1 MSSQQSQQWRTVI
14 TYSEE
19 MRRSIERVAATRK
32 ERMKQ
37 PFPKLRPDEKKLLL
51 EKFHPDYKPG
61 TTRKLLVG
69 ANKGDRIV
77 NELGDIV
84 EAYSRINPQKMD
96 LSKVDIQTDVLII
109 GAGGAG
115 AAAALVAHQEGA
127 RVLLC
132 TKLRFGDANTM
143 MAQGGIQAA
152 DKGNDSPAIH
162 YLDVM
167 GGGGYTNTPSLVQ
180 TLVKDAPSIIEW
192 LEDLGAM
199 FDKEPDGTF
208 VTMHGGGTSRRR
220 MHAARDYTGAEIMRT
235 LRDEV
240 TNLGIE
246 VIEFSPAIELLT
258 DVEGNCVG
266 AILLNMETNEYTIVS
281 SKTTIIATGGSGR
294 LHVQGFP
301 TTNHYG
307 ATGDGLALVYRAG
320 CKLVFVDT
328 IQYHPT
334 GVAFPELISGQL
346 ITEKMRSLGA
356 QLVNVDGNR
365 FVNELET
372 RDAVSSA
379 IIRECKERNKGVQT
393 PGGLVGVW
401 LDTPLIDMLKG
412 AGRTQRLAPAMVRQF
427 KRFGIDL
434 IEDPVLVYPSQHYQ
448 NGGVLIDENGRTNVP
463 NLYVAGEAAGGIHG
477 RNRLMGNSLLD
488 ILVFGRRAGI
498 DAARRSRTAKGGKP
512 TLNHAVR
519 FHKELARAGYS
530 SERHSPVLLPD
541 YRSDEAKIELEAF
554 TVRGWE

>member
-1 MSSQQSQQWRTVI
+1 MPAQQWQTVI
-14 TYSEE
+14 TYSDA
-19 MRRSIERVAATRK
+19 MRRSIEKVAATRK
-32 ERMKQ
+32 ERIKQ
-37 PFPKLRPDEKKLLL
+37 AYAKLKPEEKKELL
-51 EKFHPDYKPG
+51 EKFHPDYKAG

-69 ANKGDRIV
+69 ANKGDTIV
-77 NELGDIV
+77 NELGDVV
-84 EAYSRINPQKMD
+84 EAYSRINPQKID
-96 LSKVDIQTDVLII
+96 LAKCDIQTDVLII
-109 GAGGAG
+109 GGGGAG
-115 AAAALVAHQEGA
+115 AAAALAAYYEGA
-127 RVLLC
+127 RVLVC
-132 TKLRFGDANTM
+132 TKLRFGDSNTM

-152 DKGNDSPAIH
+152 DKANDSPAIH

-167 GGGGYTNTPSLVQ
+167 GGGGYANVPSLVQ
-180 TLVKDAPSIIEW
+180 ALVRDAPSIIEW

-208 VTMHGGGTSRRR
+208 ITMHGGGTSRRR

-240 TNLGIE
+240 TNLGIR

-258 DVEGNCVG
+258 DAEGNCVG
-266 AILLNMETNEYTIVS
+266 AILLNMETDEYAIVGA
-281 SKTTIIATGGSGR
+281 KTTIIATGGSGR

-307 ATGDGLALVYRAG
+307 ATGDGLALAYRAG
-320 CKLVFVDT
+320 CKLAFVDT

-356 QLVNVDGNR
+356 QLVNVDGER

-379 IIRECKERNKGVQT
+379 IIRECKERGKGVQT
-393 PGGLVGVW
+393 PGGPVGVW
-401 LDTPLIDMLKG
+401 LDTPLIDVIRGL
-412 AGRTQRLAPAMVRQF
+412 GRTQRLAPAMVRQF

-434 IEDPVLVYPSQHYQ
+434 TKDPVLVYPTQHYQ
-448 NGGVLIDENGRTNVP
+448 NGGLFIDEHGRTNVQ
-463 NLYVAGEAAGGIHG
+463 NLYVAGEAAGGVHG
-477 RNRLMGNSLLD
+477 RNRLMGNSLLG

-498 DAARRSRTAKGGKP
+498 DAARRSRTIMSGKP
-512 TLNHAVR
+512 TLNHVIR
-519 FHKELARAGYS
+519 FHKELQKAGYS
-530 SERHSPVLLPD
+530 TERHSPVILPD
-541 YRSDEAKIELEAF
+541 YRSKEAKIELEAF
-554 TVRGWE
+554 AVRGWE

>member
-1 MSSQQSQQWRTVI
+1 MSSQQSQQWRTLI
-14 TYSEE
+14 SYSEE
-19 MRRSIERVAATRK
+19 MRRSIERVSATRK
-32 ERMKQ
+32 ERMNQ
-37 PFPKLRPDEKKLLL
+37 NFDKLKPDEKKLLL
-51 EKFHPDYKPG
+51 ESFHPDYKPG

-69 ANKGDRIV
+69 ASKGDTVV

-152 DKGNDSPAIH
+152 DKENDSPVIH

-167 GGGGYTNTPSLVQ
+167 GGGGYANIPTLVQ
-180 TLVKDAPSIIEW
+180 TLVKDAPSVIEW

-235 LRDEV
+235 LRDEAI
-240 TNLGIE
+240 NLGVE

-258 DVEGNCVG
+258 DAEGNCVG
-266 AILLNMETNEYTIVS
+266 AVLLNMETDEYTVVS

-307 ATGDGLALVYRAG
+307 ATGDGLALAYRAG
-320 CKLVFVDT
+320 CKLAFVNT

-379 IIRECKERNKGVQT
+379 IIRECKERNKGVDT
-393 PGGLVGVW
+393 PAGLVGVW

-412 AGRTQRLAPAMVRQF
+412 AGRTQKLAPAMVRQF

-434 IEDPVLVYPSQHYQ
+434 IKDPVLVYPTQHYQ

-477 RNRLMGNSLLD
+477 RNRLMGNSLLG

-498 DAARRSRTAKGGKP
+498 DAARISRTTEGGKP
-512 TLNHAVR
+512 TLNHVVR
-519 FHKELARAGYS
+519 FHKELAKAGCS
-530 SERHSPVLLPD
+530 TNRHSPVLLPD
-541 YRSDEAKIELEAF
+541 YRSEDAKIEVEAF
-554 TVRGWE
+554 AVKGWE

>member
-1 MSSQQSQQWRTVI
+1 MSVQSQQWRTII
-14 TYSEE
+14 TYSEG
-19 MRRSIERVAATRK
+19 MRRSIDKVAATRK

-37 PFPKLRPDEKKLLL
+37 TFPKLKPEEKKALL
-51 EKFHPDYKPG
+51 EKYHPDYKPG

-69 ANKGDRIV
+69 ANKGEPIV
-77 NELGDIV
+77 NELGEVV
-84 EAYSRINPQKMD
+84 EAYSRVNPAKID
-96 LSKVDIQTDVLII
+96 ISTVGIQTDVLVI
-109 GAGGAG
+109 GGGGAG
-115 AAAALVAHQEGA
+115 AASALAAHQEGA
-127 RVLLC
+127 QVLLC
-132 TKLRFGDANTM
+132 TKLRFGDSNTM

-152 DKGNDSPAIH
+152 DKANDSPSTH

-167 GGGGYTNTPSLVQ
+167 GGGGYTNIPSLVR
-180 TLVKDAPSIIEW
+180 TLVMDAPSIIEW
-192 LEDLGAM
+192 LEDLGTM
-199 FDKEPDGTF
+199 FDKEADGTF

-240 TNLGIE
+240 TNLGIQ

-258 DVEGNCVG
+258 DEEGNCVG
-266 AILLNMETNEYTIVS
+266 AILLNMETDEYTVVR

-307 ATGDGLALVYRAG
+307 ATGDGLALAYRAG
-320 CKLVFVDT
+320 CKLAFVDT

-346 ITEKMRSLGA
+346 ITEKMRSLGS
-356 QLVNVDGNR
+356 QLVNINGDR

-379 IIRECKERNKGVQT
+379 IIRECKERNKGVLT

-401 LDTPLIDMLKG
+401 LDTPLIDDLKG
-412 AGRTQRLAPAMVRQF
+412 PGRTQRLAPAMVRQF
-427 KRFGIDL
+427 KRFGID
-434 IEDPVLVYPSQHYQ
+434 IMKDPVLVYPTQHYQ
-448 NGGVLIDENGRTNVP
+448 NGGVLIDVDGRTNVP
-463 NLYVAGEAAGGIHG
+463 NLFVAGEASGGVHG

-498 DAARRSRTAKGGKP
+498 DAAKKSKTSAGGRP
-512 TLNHAVR
+512 TLNHVIR
-519 FHKELARAGYS
+519 FHKELAKAGYKPD
-530 SERHSPVLLPD
+530 RHSPVILPD
-541 YRSDEAKIELEAF
+541 YRSKEAKIELEAF
-554 TVRGWE
+554 AVKGWE

>member
-1 MSSQQSQQWRTVI
+1 
-14 TYSEE
+14 
-19 MRRSIERVAATRK
+19 MRRSIEKVAATRK

-37 PFPKLRPDEKKLLL
+37 SFVKLKPEEKKALL

-69 ANKGDRIV
+69 ASKGNPIV
-77 NELGDIV
+77 NELGEIV
-84 EAYSRINPQKMD
+84 ESYSRLNPEKID
-96 LSKVDIQTDVLII
+96 LSKTNFETDILII
-109 GAGGAG
+109 GGGGAG
-115 AAAALVAHQEGA
+115 AAAALAAHEQGA
-127 RVLLC
+127 SVLLC
-132 TKLRFGDANTM
+132 TKLRFGDSNTM

-152 DKGNDSPAIH
+152 DKANDSPAIH

-167 GGGGYTNTPSLVQ
+167 GGGGYTNIPSLVR
-180 TLVKDAPSIIEW
+180 TLVEDAPSVIAW
-192 LEDLGAM
+192 LEDLGMM

-208 VTMHGGGTSRRR
+208 ITMHGGGTSRRR

-240 TNLGIE
+240 TNQGIQ
-246 VIEFSPAIELLT
+246 VIEFSPALELLT
-258 DVEGNCVG
+258 DEEGACVG
-266 AILLNMETNEYTIVS
+266 AVLLNMETDEYLVVR

-307 ATGDGLALVYRAG
+307 ATGDGLALAYRAG

-356 QLVNVDGNR
+356 QLVNVDGER

-379 IIRECKERNKGVQT
+379 IIRECKERNKGVVT

-401 LDTPLIDMLKG
+401 LDTPLIDALRG
-412 AGRTQRLAPAMVRQF
+412 PGRTQQLAPAMVRQF
-427 KRFGIDL
+427 KRFGIDIL
-434 IEDPVLVYPSQHYQ
+434 ADPVLVYPTQHYQ
-448 NGGVLIDENGRTNVP
+448 NGGVLIDTEGRTNVP
-463 NLYVAGEAAGGIHG
+463 NLYVAGEAAGGVHG
-477 RNRLMGNSLLD
+477 RNRLMGNSLLG
-488 ILVFGRRAGI
+488 ILVYGKRAGT
-498 DAARRSRTAKGGKP
+498 DAAKKSRTITHAKP
-512 TLNHAVR
+512 TLKHVIK
-519 FHKELARAGYS
+519 FHRELARAGYKAD
-530 SERHSPVLLPD
+530 RHSPMLLPD
-541 YRSDEAKIELEAF
+541 YRSKEARIELEAF
-554 TVRGWE
+554 AVKGWE

>member
-1 MSSQQSQQWRTVI
+1 
-14 TYSEE
+14 
-19 MRRSIERVAATRK
+19 
-32 ERMKQ
+32 MKQ
-37 PFPKLRPDEKKLLL
+37 QFPKLKPDEKKLLL

-69 ANKGDRIV
+69 ANKGDTIV

-96 LSKVDIQTDVLII
+96 LSKVDIHTDVLII

-115 AAAALVAHQEGA
+115 AAAALAAYQEGV

-167 GGGGYTNTPSLVQ
+167 GGGGYTNIPGLVQ
-180 TLVKDAPSIIEW
+180 ALVKDAPSIIEW

-199 FDKEPDGTF
+199 LDKEPDGTF

-258 DVEGNCVG
+258 DAEGNCVG

-307 ATGDGLALVYRAG
+307 ATGDGLALAYRAG
-320 CKLVFVDT
+320 CKLAFVDT

-356 QLVNVDGNR
+356 QLVNVDGDR

-379 IIRECKERNKGVQT
+379 IIRECKERNKGVET

-401 LDTPLIDMLKG
+401 LDTPLIDVLKS

-434 IEDPVLVYPSQHYQ
+434 IKDPVLVYPSQHYQ

-498 DAARRSRTAKGGKP
+498 DAARRSRTAKGGKT
-512 TLNHAVR
+512 TLHHVDR
-519 FHKELARAGYS
+519 FHKELARAGHS
-530 SERHSPVLLPD
+530 TDRHSPVILPD
-541 YRSDEAKIELEAF
+541 YRSEDAKIELEAF
-554 TVRGWE
+554 AVRGWE

>member
-1 MSSQQSQQWRTVI
+1 MSTQQWRTVI
-14 TYSEE
+14 TYSDE
-19 MRRSIERVAATRK
+19 MRRSIEKVAATRK
-32 ERMKQ
+32 DRMKQ
-37 PFPKLRPDEKKLLL
+37 TYPKLKPEEKKKLL

-69 ANKGDRIV
+69 VNKGDMIV

-84 EAYSRINPQKMD
+84 EAYSRINPQKID
-96 LSKVDIQTDVLII
+96 LSEFNIQTDVLII
-109 GAGGAG
+109 GGGGAG
-115 AAAALVAHQEGA
+115 AAAALAAHQEGA
-127 RVLLC
+127 RVLVC
-132 TKLRFGDANTM
+132 TKLRFGDSNTM

-152 DKGNDSPAIH
+152 DKANDSPAIH

-167 GGGGYTNTPSLVQ
+167 GGGGYANVPSLVQ
-180 TLVKDAPSIIEW
+180 ALVKDAPSIIEW
-192 LEDLGAM
+192 LEDLGAI

-208 VTMHGGGTSRRR
+208 ITMHGGGTSRRR

-246 VIEFSPAIELLT
+246 VIEFSPVIELLT
-258 DVEGNCVG
+258 DAEGKCVG
-266 AILLNMETNEYTIVS
+266 AVLLNMETDEYIVVGA
-281 SKTTIIATGGSGR
+281 KTTIIATGGSGR

-307 ATGDGLALVYRAG
+307 ATGDGLALAYRAG
-320 CKLVFVDT
+320 CKLAFVDT

-346 ITEKMRSLGA
+346 ITEKMRSLSA
-356 QLVNVDGNR
+356 QLVNVDGER

-379 IIRECKERNKGVQT
+379 IIRECKERNRGVET

-401 LDTPLIDMLKG
+401 LDTPLIDMIRG
-412 AGRTQRLAPAMVRQF
+412 ASRTQRLAPAMVRQF

-434 IEDPVLVYPSQHYQ
+434 TRDPVLVYPTQHYQ
-448 NGGVLIDENGRTNVP
+448 NGGVLIDDHGRTNIQ

-477 RNRLMGNSLLD
+477 RNRLMGNSLLG

-498 DAARRSRTAKGGKP
+498 EAARRPKTVTNGKP
-512 TLNHAVR
+512 TMNHVIR
-519 FHKELARAGYS
+519 FHKELQKAGYS
-530 SERHSPVLLPD
+530 PERHSPLLLPD
-541 YRSDEAKIELEAF
+541 YRSREAKIELEAF
-554 TVRGWE
+554 AVRGWE

>member
-1 MSSQQSQQWRTVI
+1 VSVQSQQWRTVI

-19 MRRSIERVAATRK
+19 MRRSIDKVAATRK
-32 ERMKQ
+32 DRAKQ
-37 PFPKLRPDEKKLLL
+37 TFPKLKPEEKKALL
-51 EKFHPDYKPG
+51 EKYHPDYKPG

-69 ANKGDRIV
+69 ANKGEPIV
-77 NELGDIV
+77 NELGEVV
-84 EAYSRINPQKMD
+84 EAYSRVNPAKID
-96 LSKVDIQTDVLII
+96 ISTVGIQTDVLVI
-109 GAGGAG
+109 GGGGAG
-115 AAAALVAHQEGA
+115 AASALAAHHEGA
-127 RVLLC
+127 QVLLC
-132 TKLRFGDANTM
+132 TKLRFGDSNTM

-152 DKGNDSPAIH
+152 DKANDSPGTH

-167 GGGGYTNTPSLVQ
+167 GGGGYTNIPSLVR
-180 TLVKDAPSIIEW
+180 TLVSDAPSIIEW
-192 LEDLGAM
+192 LEGLGTM
-199 FDKEPDGTF
+199 FDKEADGTF

-240 TNLGIE
+240 TNLGIQ
-246 VIEFSPAIELLT
+246 VVEFSPAIELLT
-258 DVEGNCVG
+258 DEEGNCVG
-266 AILLNMETNEYTIVS
+266 AILLNMETDEYTVVR

-307 ATGDGLALVYRAG
+307 ATGDGLALAYRAG
-320 CKLVFVDT
+320 CKLAFVDT

-346 ITEKMRSLGA
+346 ITEKMRSLGS
-356 QLVNVDGNR
+356 QLVNVNGDR

-379 IIRECKERNKGVQT
+379 IIRECKENNKGVLT

-401 LDTPLIDMLKG
+401 LDTPLIDELKG
-412 AGRTQRLAPAMVRQF
+412 PGRTQRLAPAMVRQF
-427 KRFGIDL
+427 KRFGID
-434 IEDPVLVYPSQHYQ
+434 IIKDPVLVYPTQHYQ
-448 NGGVLIDENGRTNVP
+448 NGGVLIDVEGRTNVP
-463 NLYVAGEAAGGIHG
+463 NLWVAGEASGGVHG

-498 DAARRSRTAKGGKP
+498 DAAKKAKTSAGGKA
-512 TLNHAVR
+512 TLNHVIR
-519 FHKELARAGYS
+519 FHKELAKAGYKPD
-530 SERHSPVLLPD
+530 RHSPIILPD
-541 YRSDEAKIELEAF
+541 YRSKEAKIELEAF
-554 TVRGWE
+554 AVKGWE

>member
-1 MSSQQSQQWRTVI
+1 MSTQQWRTVI
-14 TYSEE
+14 TYSDE
-19 MRRSIERVAATRK
+19 MRRSIEKVAATRK
-32 ERMKQ
+32 DRMKQ
-37 PFPKLRPDEKKLLL
+37 VYAKLKPEEKKQLL

-69 ANKGDRIV
+69 ANKGDTIV

-84 EAYSRINPQKMD
+84 EAYSRINPQKVD
-96 LSKVDIQTDVLII
+96 LSKFNIQTDVLII
-109 GAGGAG
+109 GGGGAG
-115 AAAALVAHQEGA
+115 AAAALAAHQEDA
-127 RVLLC
+127 RVLVC
-132 TKLRFGDANTM
+132 TKLRFGDSNTM

-152 DKGNDSPAIH
+152 DKANDSPAIH

-167 GGGGYTNTPSLVQ
+167 GGGRYANVPSLVQ
-180 TLVKDAPSIIEW
+180 ALVKDAPSIIEW

-208 VTMHGGGTSRRR
+208 ITMHGGGTSRRR

-246 VIEFSPAIELLT
+246 VIEFSPVIELLT
-258 DVEGNCVG
+258 DAEGKCVG
-266 AILLNMETNEYTIVS
+266 AVLLNMETDEYMVVGA
-281 SKTTIIATGGSGR
+281 KTTIIATGGSGR

-307 ATGDGLALVYRAG
+307 ATGDGLALAYRAG
-320 CKLVFVDT
+320 CKLAFVDT

-356 QLVNVDGNR
+356 QLVNFDGER

-379 IIRECKERNKGVQT
+379 IIRECKERSRGVQT
-393 PGGLVGVW
+393 PGELVGVW
-401 LDTPLIDMLKG
+401 LDTPLIDMIRG

-434 IEDPVLVYPSQHYQ
+434 TKDPVLVYPTQHYQ
-448 NGGVLIDENGRTNVP
+448 NGGVSIDEQGRTNIQ
-463 NLYVAGEAAGGIHG
+463 NLYVAGEAAGGVHG
-477 RNRLMGNSLLD
+477 RNRLMGNSLLG

-498 DAARRSRTAKGGKP
+498 EAARRSKTTTSGKP
-512 TLNHAVR
+512 TMNHVIR
-519 FHKELARAGYS
+519 FHKELQKAGYS
-530 SERHSPVLLPD
+530 TDRHSPILLPD
-541 YRSDEAKIELEAF
+541 YRSKEAKIELEAF
-554 TVRGWE
+554 AVRGWE

>member
-1 MSSQQSQQWRTVI
+1 MALQSQQWRTII
-14 TYSEE
+14 TYSDE
-19 MRRSIERVAATRK
+19 MRHSIAKVAATRK
-32 ERMKQ
+32 ERVKQ
-37 PFPKLRPDEKKLLL
+37 TFPKLKPEEKNALL

-61 TTRKLLVG
+61 TSRKLLVG
-69 ANKGDRIV
+69 ANKGEFIV
-77 NELGDIV
+77 NELGNIV
-84 EAYSRINPQKMD
+84 EAYSRINPEKINIYRMD
-96 LSKVDIQTDVLII
+96 LETDVLII
-109 GAGGAG
+109 GGGGAG
-115 AAAALVAHQEGA
+115 AAAALAAHKQGA

-132 TKLRFGDANTM
+132 SKLRFGDSNTM

-152 DKGNDSPAIH
+152 DKANDSPATH

-167 GGGGYTNTPSLVQ
+167 GGGGYANIPCLVR
-180 TLVKDAPSIIEW
+180 TLVTDAPSIIEW
-192 LEDLGAM
+192 LEDLGMM
-199 FDKEPDGTF
+199 FDKENDGTF
-208 VTMHGGGTSRRR
+208 VTMHGGGTCRRR

-240 TNLGIE
+240 TNLGIH

-258 DVEGNCVG
+258 DDEGNCVG
-266 AILLNMETNEYTIVS
+266 AILLNMETEEYMVVG

-307 ATGDGLALVYRAG
+307 ATGDGLALAYRAG
-320 CKLVFVDT
+320 CKLAFVDT

-356 QLVNVDGNR
+356 QLVNVEGDR
-365 FVNELET
+365 FVNDLET

-379 IIRECKERNKGVQT
+379 IIRECGERNKGVRT

-401 LDTPLIDMLKG
+401 LDTPLIDLVKG

-427 KRFGIDL
+427 KRFGIDIL
-434 IEDPVLVYPSQHYQ
+434 KDPVLVYPSQHYQ
-448 NGGVLIDENGRTNVP
+448 NGGVLIDTEGRTNVP

-488 ILVFGRRAGI
+488 ILVYGRRSGI
-498 DAARRSRTAKGGKP
+498 DAAMNSRVAVGGKP
-512 TLNHAVR
+512 TLNHVVR
-519 FHKELARAGYS
+519 FHKELTKAGYAAD
-530 SERHSPVLLPD
+530 RHSPVILPD
-541 YRSDEAKIELEAF
+541 YRSKEAKIELEAF
-554 TVRGWE
+554 AVRGWE

>member
-1 MSSQQSQQWRTVI
+1 MSVQSQQWRTVI

-19 MRRSIERVAATRK
+19 MRRSIDKVAATRK

-37 PFPKLRPDEKKLLL
+37 TFPKLKPEEKKALL
-51 EKFHPDYKPG
+51 EKYHPDYKPG

-69 ANKGDRIV
+69 VNKGEPIV
-77 NELGDIV
+77 NELGEVV
-84 EAYSRINPQKMD
+84 EAYSRVNPAKID
-96 LSKVDIQTDVLII
+96 ISTVGIQTDVLVI
-109 GAGGAG
+109 GGGGAG
-115 AAAALVAHQEGA
+115 AAAALAAHQEGA
-127 RVLLC
+127 QVLLC
-132 TKLRFGDANTM
+132 TKLRFGDSNTM

-152 DKGNDSPAIH
+152 DKANDSPGTH

-167 GGGGYTNTPSLVQ
+167 GGGGYTNIPSLVR
-180 TLVKDAPSIIEW
+180 TLVSDAPSIIEW
-192 LEDLGAM
+192 LEGLGTM
-199 FDKEPDGTF
+199 FDKETDGTF
-208 VTMHGGGTSRRR
+208 ITMHGGGTSRRR

-240 TNLGIE
+240 TNLGIQ

-258 DVEGNCVG
+258 DEEGNCVG
-266 AILLNMETNEYTIVS
+266 AILLNMETDEYTVVR

-307 ATGDGLALVYRAG
+307 ATGDGLALAYRAG
-320 CKLVFVDT
+320 CKLAFVDT

-346 ITEKMRSLGA
+346 ITEKMRSLGS
-356 QLVNVDGNR
+356 QLVNVNGDR

-379 IIRECKERNKGVQT
+379 IIRECKENNKGVLT

-401 LDTPLIDMLKG
+401 LDTPLIDDLKG
-412 AGRTQRLAPAMVRQF
+412 PGRTQRLAPAMVRQF
-427 KRFGIDL
+427 KRFGID
-434 IEDPVLVYPSQHYQ
+434 IIKDPVLVYPTQHYQ
-448 NGGVLIDENGRTNVP
+448 NGGVLIDVEGRTNVP
-463 NLYVAGEAAGGIHG
+463 NLYVAGEASGGVHG

-488 ILVFGRRAGI
+488 ILVFGRRAGL
-498 DAARRSRTAKGGKP
+498 DAAKKSKTSAGGKP
-512 TLNHAVR
+512 TLNHVIR
-519 FHKELARAGYS
+519 FHKELAKAGYKPD
-530 SERHSPVLLPD
+530 RHSPIILPD
-541 YRSDEAKIELEAF
+541 YRSKEAKIELEAF
-554 TVRGWE
+554 TVKGWE

>member
-1 MSSQQSQQWRTVI
+1 
-14 TYSEE
+14 
-19 MRRSIERVAATRK
+19 
-32 ERMKQ
+32 MKQ
-37 PFPKLRPDEKKLLL
+37 TFPKLKPEEKKALL
-51 EKFHPDYKPG
+51 EKYHPDYKPG

-69 ANKGDRIV
+69 ANKGEPIV
-77 NELGDIV
+77 NELGEVV
-84 EAYSRINPQKMD
+84 EAYSRVNPAKID
-96 LSKVDIQTDVLII
+96 ISTVGIQTDVLVI
-109 GAGGAG
+109 GGGGAG
-115 AAAALVAHQEGA
+115 AASALAAHQEGVQ
-127 RVLLC
+127 VLLC
-132 TKLRFGDANTM
+132 TKLRFGDSNTM

-152 DKGNDSPAIH
+152 DKANDSPSTH

-167 GGGGYTNTPSLVQ
+167 GGGGYTNIPSLVR
-180 TLVKDAPSIIEW
+180 TLVMDAPSIIEW
-192 LEDLGAM
+192 LEDLGTM
-199 FDKEPDGTF
+199 FDKEADGTF

-240 TNLGIE
+240 TNLGIQ

-258 DVEGNCVG
+258 DEEGNCVG
-266 AILLNMETNEYTIVS
+266 AILLNMETDEYTVVR

-307 ATGDGLALVYRAG
+307 ATGDGLALAYRAG
-320 CKLVFVDT
+320 CKLAFVDT

-346 ITEKMRSLGA
+346 ITEKMRSLGS
-356 QLVNVDGNR
+356 QLVNINGDR

-379 IIRECKERNKGVQT
+379 IIRECKERNKGVLT

-401 LDTPLIDMLKG
+401 LDTPLIDDLKG
-412 AGRTQRLAPAMVRQF
+412 PGRTQRLAPAMVRQF
-427 KRFGIDL
+427 KRFGID
-434 IEDPVLVYPSQHYQ
+434 IMKDPVLVYPTQHYQ
-448 NGGVLIDENGRTNVP
+448 NGGVLIDVDGRTNVP
-463 NLYVAGEAAGGIHG
+463 NLFVAGEASGGVHG

-498 DAARRSRTAKGGKP
+498 DAAKKSKTSAGGKP
-512 TLNHAVR
+512 TLNHVIR
-519 FHKELARAGYS
+519 FHKELAKAGYKPD
-530 SERHSPVLLPD
+530 RHSPVILPD
-541 YRSDEAKIELEAF
+541 YRSKEAKIELEAF
-554 TVRGWE
+554 AVKGWE

>member
-1 MSSQQSQQWRTVI
+1 VAVQSQEWRTVI
-14 TYSEE
+14 NYSEE
-19 MRRSIERVAATRK
+19 MRRSIEKVTATRK
-32 ERMKQ
+32 ARMKQ
-37 PFPKLRPDEKKLLL
+37 AFPKLKPEEKKTLL

-61 TTRKLLVG
+61 TTRKLLTG
-69 ANKGDRIV
+69 ASKGDMAV

-84 EAYSRINPQKMD
+84 ESYSRLNPTRMD
-96 LSKVDIQTDVLII
+96 LSKIDIHTDVLVI
-109 GAGGAG
+109 GGGGAG
-115 AAAALVAHQEGA
+115 AAAALAAQKQGA
-127 RVLLC
+127 QVLLC
-132 TKLRFGDANTM
+132 TKLRFGDSNTM

-152 DKGNDSPAIH
+152 DKANDSPATH

-167 GGGGYTNTPSLVQ
+167 GGGGYTNIPSLVR
-180 TLVKDAPSIIEW
+180 TLVMDAPSIIEW
-192 LEDLGAM
+192 LEGLGAM
-199 FDKEPDGTF
+199 FDKDADGTF

-240 TNLGIE
+240 INLGIQ

-258 DVEGNCVG
+258 DNEGNCVG
-266 AILLNMETNEYTIVS
+266 AVLLNMETDEYQVVS

-307 ATGDGLALVYRAG
+307 ATGDGLALAYRAG
-320 CKLVFVDT
+320 CKLAFVDT

-346 ITEKMRSLGA
+346 ITEKMRSMGA
-356 QLVNVDGNR
+356 QLVNIDGER

-379 IIRECKERNKGVQT
+379 TIRECKERGKGVST

-401 LDTPLIDMLKG
+401 LDTPLIDALKG
-412 AGRTQRLAPAMVRQF
+412 PGQTQRLAPAMVRQF
-427 KRFGIDL
+427 KRFGID
-434 IEDPVLVYPSQHYQ
+434 IVKDPVLVYPTQHYQ
-448 NGGVLIDENGRTNVP
+448 NGGVLIDVDGRTNIP
-463 NLYVAGEAAGGIHG
+463 NLYVAGEAAGGVHG
-477 RNRLMGNSLLD
+477 RNRLMGNSLLG

-498 DAARRSRTAKGGKP
+498 DAAKKSGTAAGGKP
-512 TLNHAVR
+512 TLNHVIR
-519 FHKELARAGYS
+519 FHKELAKAGYKPD
-530 SERHSPVLLPD
+530 RHSPIILPD
-541 YRSDEAKIELEAF
+541 YRNKEAKIELEAF
-554 TVRGWE
+554 AVKGWE

>member
-1 MSSQQSQQWRTVI
+1 LSSQQSQEWRTVI
-14 TYSEE
+14 TYSQE
-19 MRRSIERVAATRK
+19 MRHSLEKVTATRN

-37 PFPKLRPDEKKLLL
+37 PFPKLSPDEKKLLL

-69 ANKGDRIV
+69 ANKGQTIV
-77 NELGDIV
+77 NELGDIL

-96 LSKVDIQTDVLII
+96 PSRIDIRTDVLII

-152 DKGNDSPAIH
+152 DKANDTPAIH

-167 GGGGYTNTPSLVQ
+167 GGGGYTNIPSLVK
-180 TLVKDAPSIIEW
+180 TLVSDAPSVIEW

-240 TNLGIE
+240 KNLGID
-246 VIEFSPAIELLT
+246 VVEFSPAIELLT
-258 DVEGNCVG
+258 DSDGNCTG
-266 AILLNMETNEYTIVS
+266 AILLNMETDEYLIVG

-307 ATGDGLALVYRAG
+307 ATGDGLTLAYRVG
-320 CKLVFVDT
+320 CKLAFVDT

-356 QLVNVDGNR
+356 QLVNADGNR

-379 IIRECKERNKGVQT
+379 IIRECKERNKGVET

-401 LDTPLIDMLKG
+401 LDTPLIDLLKG
-412 AGRTQRLAPAMVRQF
+412 SGRTQKLAPAMVRQF

-434 IEDPVLVYPSQHYQ
+434 IRDPVLVYPTQHYQ

-498 DAARRSRTAKGGKP
+498 DAARRSRTAIGGKP
-512 TLNHAVR
+512 TLNHVVR
-519 FHKELARAGYS
+519 FHKELASAGCTTN
-530 SERHSPVLLPD
+530 RHSPVLLPD
-541 YRSDEAKIELEAF
+541 YRSKDAKIELESFA
-554 TVRGWE
+554 VRGWE